1 MNLEQETRRG
11 YTISKEM
18 KKVWALEME
27 ILKKLLE
34 VCEKHHLRAWADG
47 GTLLGTV
54 REHGFIPWD
63 DDIDIAMLRDDYD
76 KLVAVAKEEFKPPFF
91 LQNGHTDNFWNGFS
105 KLRMDGTA
113 GITRNSYRFNF
124 HQGIFIDIFPYDAVP
139 EGTGAPERQNAK
151 GSKMRRELFNYWGDD
166 ASPCHPMELLTSF
179 RDKWHVRLKGA
190 RKIYKEMEDLYR
202 QYKISDHGFVACSA
216 FIYDL
221 PHFKRDKHWY
231 DETLYMPFEDMMMPV
246 PSGYDSI
253 LRTQY
258 GDYMTPKDS
267 GSYHGGFL
275 ALDTEHSYE
284 ELLPAIRKE
293 HRWDD
298 WKHRWNVIRGR
309 ASVEK
314 R

>member
-18 KKVWALEME
+18 KKVWAVQLSLAE
-27 ILKKLLE
+27 KLLE
-34 VCEKHHLRAWADG
+34 VCGKHGLRISASD
-47 GTLLGTV
+47 GTLLGAV

-63 DDIDIAMLRDDYD
+63 DDMDFQMLREDYD
-76 KLVAVAKEEFKPPFF
+76 KLVAVAKEEFKPPLF

-179 RDKWHVRLKGA
+179 CDKWHVRLKGA
-190 RKIYKEMEDLYR
+190 RKIYKDME
-202 QYKISDHGFVACSA
+202 
-216 FIYDL
+216 
-221 PHFKRDKHWY
+221 
-231 DETLYMPFEDMMMPV
+231 
-246 PSGYDSI
+246 
-253 LRTQY
+253 
-258 GDYMTPKDS
+258 
-267 GSYHGGFL
+267 
-275 ALDTEHSYE
+275 
-284 ELLPAIRKE
+284 
-293 HRWDD
+293 
-298 WKHRWNVIRGR
+298 
-309 ASVEK
+309 
-314 R
+314 